1 MRILCVLFMVA
12 LMGVWSTQA
21 HADTKKDF
29 DLLAKAVS
37 FIKGGPKGDITM
49 AVVFDPANGKSVSHA
64 DSVMRIAGK
73 GIKGGGLTIKPKKV
87 LAGSVGKSSAKV
99 FFITKGL
106 KSHYTKVL
114 NKAAAVGGLT
124 VSTDTTCMDAGAC
137 VLIVKTKPSVDII
150 VSTAASS
157 KTGTEFA
164 SAFSMMI
171 TKK

>member
-1 MRILCVLFMVA
+1 MRVLCVLFVVA

-37 FIKGGPKGDITM
+37 FIKNGPKGDVSM
-49 AVVFDPANGKSVSHA
+49 AVVFDPASGKSVSHA
-64 DSVMRIAGK
+64 DAVMRAVG
-73 GIKGGGLTIKPKKV
+73 GGVKGGGLTLKAKKV
-87 LAGSVGKSSAKV
+87 LAGSVAKSNAKV
-99 FFITKGL
+99 FFVTKGL
-106 KSHYTKVL
+106 KNHYTKVL
-114 NKAAAVGGLT
+114 NKAVSAGGLT
-124 VSTDTTCMDAGAC
+124 ASTDTDCLDANAC
-137 VLIVKTKPSVDII
+137 VLVVKTKPSVDIM
-150 VSTAASS
+150 VSTAASA